1 MVIKNRESLASM
13 GKRIAEYRK
22 LHHLTQKEV
31 SEKLDIGELYYGQIE
46 RGERRLSLAKLID
59 VCEFYNITLNDIIP
73 LTGHV
78 SDEEQRKIY
87 YEEICDILDSCSAKQ
102 LAVIS
107 GTLQYLAPFIK
118 E

>member
-46 RGERRLSLAKLID
+46 RGKD
-59 VCEFYNITLNDIIP
+59 
-73 LTGHV
+73 G
-78 SDEEQRKIY
+78 
-87 YEEICDILDSCSAKQ
+87 
-102 LAVIS
+102 
-107 GTLQYLAPFIK
+107 
-118 E
+118 